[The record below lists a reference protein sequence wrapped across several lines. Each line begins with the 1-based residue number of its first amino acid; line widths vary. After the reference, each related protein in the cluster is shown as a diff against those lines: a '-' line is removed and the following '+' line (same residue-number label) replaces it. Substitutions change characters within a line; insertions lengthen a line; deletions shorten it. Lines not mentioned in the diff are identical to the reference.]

1 MPHSENLLLVVTKLK
16 LVEEPVTG
24 ILRVPPDV
32 ENHFNFLEEGTL
44 HEPKSKTKDKV
55 VLVLTAAIVQD
66 DGQLLAGPPILLD
79 PIKLAKR
86 FNDERGDIVAAL
98 AAFVF
103 SVTVR

>member
-1 MPHSENLLLVVTKLK
+1 MHLELI
-16 LVEEPVTG
+16 EEPITG
-24 ILRVPPDV
+24 ILRMSPDV
-32 ENHFNFLEEGTL
+32 KNNLNLFEVGSFHK
-44 HEPKSKTKDKV
+44 PKSKTKDKV